1 MKENYLNTQSSLAM
15 KGAGYYSAKT
25 AGAKTAID
33 KTLKVIE
40 NALETIPS
48 TEILKFADYGS
59 ADGGTS
65 QEMWFNVI
73 KLIREKGD
81 KFLIRIFT
89 DNEIRYCE
97 SKGPNKYQHY
107 AGRFAAKESIIKAV
121 KSSGYKNPIPFKDI
135 EILPSDS
142 GAPIVG
148 LHFVLEGECKVSISH
163 TESHAT
169 ASALYIQK

>member
-1 MKENYLNTQSSLAM
+1 MKLMELPNIFIGTDIVEVDRINKLLLKSSELF
-15 KGAGYYSAKT
+15 KNK
-25 AGAKTAID
+25 
-33 KTLKVIE
+33 
-40 NALETIPS
+40 
-48 TEILKFADYGS
+48 
-59 ADGGTS
+59 
-65 QEMWFNVI
+65 
-73 KLIREKGD
+73 
-81 KFLIRIFT
+81 IFT
-89 DNEIRYCE
+89 NLEQNYCD
-97 SKGPNKYQHY
+97 SKSTPSIHY

-142 GAPIVG
+142 GAPIVD

>member
-1 MKENYLNTQSSLAM
+1 MKLMELPNIFIGTDIVEVDRINKLLLKSGELFKNRVFTTLEQKYCDSKSS
-15 KGAGYYSAKT
+15 
-25 AGAKTAID
+25 
-33 KTLKVIE
+33 
-40 NALETIPS
+40 PS
-48 TEILKFADYGS
+48 I
-59 ADGGTS
+59 
-65 QEMWFNVI
+65 
-73 KLIREKGD
+73 
-81 KFLIRIFT
+81 
-89 DNEIRYCE
+89 
-97 SKGPNKYQHY
+97 HY

-142 GAPIVG
+142 GAPIVD

>member
-1 MKENYLNTQSSLAM
+1 MELPNFFIGTDIVEVERINKLLLRSGELFKNKVFTVLEQNYCDSKSS
-15 KGAGYYSAKT
+15 
-25 AGAKTAID
+25 
-33 KTLKVIE
+33 
-40 NALETIPS
+40 PS
-48 TEILKFADYGS
+48 I
-59 ADGGTS
+59 
-65 QEMWFNVI
+65 
-73 KLIREKGD
+73 
-81 KFLIRIFT
+81 
-89 DNEIRYCE
+89 
-97 SKGPNKYQHY
+97 HY

-142 GAPIVG
+142 GAPIVD

>member
-1 MKENYLNTQSSLAM
+1 MELPNFFIGTDIVEVDRINKLLLRSGEMFKNKVFTTLEQNYCDSKLT
-15 KGAGYYSAKT
+15 
-25 AGAKTAID
+25 
-33 KTLKVIE
+33 
-40 NALETIPS
+40 PS
-48 TEILKFADYGS
+48 
-59 ADGGTS
+59 
-65 QEMWFNVI
+65 V
-73 KLIREKGD
+73 
-81 KFLIRIFT
+81 
-89 DNEIRYCE
+89 
-97 SKGPNKYQHY
+97 HY

-142 GAPIVG
+142 GAPIVD